1 MNLKE
6 LKDQIIAAYEWDRE
20 FGDEV
25 RNVETYEEL
34 ANVIKDRENFYPINA
49 DWIRE
54 CERPDLFFTGRENT
68 GLFNSGDRNSG
79 YRNSGD
85 RNSGNRNSGDLNS
98 GNLNSG
104 DRNSGNRNSGD
115 RNSGDRNSG
124 ERNSG
129 DRNSG
134 DRNSG
139 DRNSGDRNSGYRN
152 SGYRNSGDRNS
163 GDLNSGDLNSGN
175 LNSGNLN
182 SGNLNSGNRNSGDLN
197 SGYRNSG
204 VFCNRKRNDKIFF
217 FNKESSFTWEDWYR
231 HKVYCIVQDSFV
243 LTDWIDWDDMSD
255 EEKENNPDAYVNYGY
270 LRVYTYKEAWANLWS
285 ELTDDQKELFK
296 TLPNFDADIFEDIT
310 GIEI

>member
-1 MNLKE
+1 MNLEE
-6 LKDQIIAAYEWDRE
+6 LKDQIIGAYEWDKE

-68 GLFNSGDRNSG
+68 GLFNSGNLNSGNLNSGDLNSGNLNSGDLNSGYRNSGDLNSGDRNSG
-79 YRNSGD
+79 YRNSGDLNSGNLNSGDLNSGYRNSGDLNSGD

-98 GNLNSG
+98 G
-104 DRNSGNRNSGD
+104 
-115 RNSGDRNSG
+115 
-124 ERNSG
+124 
-129 DRNSG
+129 
-134 DRNSG
+134 
-139 DRNSGDRNSGYRN
+139 
-152 SGYRNSGDRNS
+152 
-163 GDLNSGDLNSGN
+163 DLNSGYL
-175 LNSGNLN
+175 
-182 SGNLNSGNRNSGDLN
+182 NSGDLN

>member
-6 LKDQIIAAYEWDRE
+6 LKGRIIAAYEWDRE

-25 RNVETYEEL
+25 RNVGTYEEL
-34 ANVIKDRENFYPINA
+34 ANVIKNKENFYPINA

-68 GLFNSGDRNSG
+68 GLFNSGYRNSG

-85 RNSGNRNSGDLNS
+85 RNSGYRNSGDLNS
-98 GNLNSG
+98 G
-104 DRNSGNRNSGD
+104 D
-115 RNSGDRNSG
+115 RNSGD
-124 ERNSG
+124 
-129 DRNSG
+129 
-134 DRNSG
+134 
-139 DRNSGDRNSGYRN
+139 RN

-163 GDLNSGDLNSGN
+163 GDLNSGDL
-175 LNSGNLN
+175 
-182 SGNLNSGNRNSGDLN
+182 NSGDLN

-231 HKVYCIVQDSFV
+231 HKVYRIVQDLFV

>member
-1 MNLKE
+1 MNLEE
-6 LKDQIIAAYEWDRE
+6 LKDQIIGAYEWDKE

-79 YRNSGD
+79 
-85 RNSGNRNSGDLNS
+85 DLNS
-98 GNLNSG
+98 G
-104 DRNSGNRNSGD
+104 
-115 RNSGDRNSG
+115 
-124 ERNSG
+124 
-129 DRNSG
+129 
-134 DRNSG
+134 
-139 DRNSGDRNSGYRN
+139 Y
-152 SGYRNSGDRNS
+152 RNS
-163 GDLNSGDLNSGN
+163 GDLNSGDL
-175 LNSGNLN
+175 
-182 SGNLNSGNRNSGDLN
+182 NSGDLN

-231 HKVYCIVQDSFV
+231 HKVYRIVQDSFV
-243 LTDWIDWDDMSD
+243 LTDWIYWDDMSD

>member
-1 MNLKE
+1 MGIHKNANKSGNPLVIKTQNFKIMNLKE

-79 YRNSGD
+79 
-85 RNSGNRNSGDLNS
+85 NRNSGDLNS
-98 GNLNSG
+98 G
-104 DRNSGNRNSGD
+104 
-115 RNSGDRNSG
+115 
-124 ERNSG
+124 E
-129 DRNSG
+129 
-134 DRNSG
+134 
-139 DRNSGDRNSGYRN
+139 RNSGYRN

-175 LNSGNLN
+175 LNSGNLNSGNLNSGNRNSGNLNSGYRNSGNRN

>member
-1 MNLKE
+1 MNLEE
-6 LKDQIIAAYEWDRE
+6 LKDQIIGAYEWNKE

-25 RNVETYEEL
+25 RNVATYEEL
-34 ANVIKDRENFYPINA
+34 ANVIKDREDFYPINA

-54 CERPDLFFTGRENT
+54 CERPELFFTGRENT
-68 GLFNSGDRNSG
+68 GLFNSGD
-79 YRNSGD
+79 
-85 RNSGNRNSGDLNS
+85 
-98 GNLNSG
+98 LNSG
-104 DRNSGNRNSGD
+104 D
-115 RNSGDRNSG
+115 
-124 ERNSG
+124 
-129 DRNSG
+129 
-134 DRNSG
+134 
-139 DRNSGDRNSGYRN
+139 
-152 SGYRNSGDRNS
+152 
-163 GDLNSGDLNSGN
+163 
-175 LNSGNLN
+175 
-182 SGNLNSGNRNSGDLN
+182 RNSGDLN

-204 VFCNRKRNDKIFF
+204 VFCNRKRGDKIFF

-231 HKVYCIVQDSFV
+231 HKVYRIVQDLFV

>member
-1 MNLKE
+1 MNLEE
-6 LKDQIIAAYEWDRE
+6 LKDQIIGAYEWNKE

-25 RNVETYEEL
+25 RNVATYEEL
-34 ANVIKDRENFYPINA
+34 ANVIKDREDFYPINA

-54 CERPDLFFTGRENT
+54 CERPELFFTGRENT
-68 GLFNSGDRNSG
+68 GLFNSGDL
-79 YRNSGD
+79 NSGD
-85 RNSGNRNSGDLNS
+85 
-98 GNLNSG
+98 LNSG
-104 DRNSGNRNSGD
+104 DRNSGD
-115 RNSGDRNSG
+115 
-124 ERNSG
+124 
-129 DRNSG
+129 
-134 DRNSG
+134 
-139 DRNSGDRNSGYRN
+139 RN

-163 GDLNSGDLNSGN
+163 GDLNSGYRNSGDLNSGYRN
-175 LNSGNLN
+175 SGDLNSGDRN
-182 SGNLNSGNRNSGDLN
+182 SGDRNSGDLN

-204 VFCNRKRNDKIFF
+204 VFCNRKRGDKIFF

-231 HKVYCIVQDSFV
+231 HKVYRIVQDLFV

>member
-6 LKDQIIAAYEWDRE
+6 LKDRIIAAYEWDRK

-49 DWIRE
+49 NWIRE

-68 GLFNSGDRNSG
+68 GLFNSGDQ
-79 YRNSGD
+79 
-85 RNSGNRNSGDLNS
+85 
-98 GNLNSG
+98 
-104 DRNSGNRNSGD
+104 
-115 RNSGDRNSG
+115 
-124 ERNSG
+124 
-129 DRNSG
+129 
-134 DRNSG
+134 
-139 DRNSGDRNSGYRN
+139 
-152 SGYRNSGDRNS
+152 
-163 GDLNSGDLNSGN
+163 
-175 LNSGNLN
+175 
-182 SGNLNSGNRNSGDLN
+182 NSGDLN

-231 HKVYCIVQDSFV
+231 HEVYCIVQDSFV

-285 ELTDDQKELFK
+285 VLTDDQKESFK

>member
-6 LKDQIIAAYEWDRE
+6 LKDRIIAAYEWDRK

-68 GLFNSGDRNSG
+68 GLFNSGDQNSG
-79 YRNSGD
+79 NRNSGD
-85 RNSGNRNSGDLNS
+85 RNSGNRNSGYR
-98 GNLNSG
+98 NSG
-104 DRNSGNRNSGD
+104 DQNSGNRNSGD
-115 RNSGDRNSG
+115 RNSGN
-124 ERNSG
+124 
-129 DRNSG
+129 
-134 DRNSG
+134 
-139 DRNSGDRNSGYRN
+139 RNSGYRN

-163 GDLNSGDLNSGN
+163 GDLNSGDRNSGYRNSGYLNSGD
-175 LNSGNLN
+175 LNSGDLN
-182 SGNLNSGNRNSGDLN
+182 SGDLNSGDLN

-217 FNKESSFTWEDWYR
+217 FNRESPFTWDDWYK
-231 HKVYCIVQDSFV
+231 HEVYDIVASLFV
-243 LTDWIDWDDMSD
+243 LTEWVDWIYMSD
-255 EEKENNPDAYVNYGY
+255 EEKGNNPNAYVNNGY

-285 ELTDDQKELFK
+285 KLTDDQKELFK
-296 TLPNFDADIFEDIT
+296 TLPNFDADIFRDIT
-310 GIEI
+310 GIAI

>member
-1 MNLKE
+1 MNLEE
-6 LKDQIIAAYEWDRE
+6 LKDQIIGAYEWNKE

-25 RNVETYEEL
+25 RNVATYEEL
-34 ANVIKDRENFYPINA
+34 ANVIKDREDFYPINA

-54 CERPDLFFTGRENT
+54 CERPELFFTGRENT
-68 GLFNSGDRNSG
+68 GLF
-79 YRNSGD
+79 
-85 RNSGNRNSGDLNS
+85 
-98 GNLNSG
+98 
-104 DRNSGNRNSGD
+104 
-115 RNSGDRNSG
+115 
-124 ERNSG
+124 
-129 DRNSG
+129 
-134 DRNSG
+134 
-139 DRNSGDRNSGYRN
+139 
-152 SGYRNSGDRNS
+152 
-163 GDLNSGDLNSGN
+163 
-175 LNSGNLN
+175 
-182 SGNLNSGNRNSGDLN
+182 NSGDLN

-204 VFCNRKRNDKIFF
+204 VFCNRKRGDKIFF

-231 HKVYCIVQDSFV
+231 HKVYRIVQDLFV

>member
-6 LKDQIIAAYEWDRE
+6 LKDRIIAAYEWDRK

-49 DWIRE
+49 NWIRE

-68 GLFNSGDRNSG
+68 GLFNSGDQ
-79 YRNSGD
+79 NSGD
-85 RNSGNRNSGDLNS
+85 QNSGDQ
-98 GNLNSG
+98 
-104 DRNSGNRNSGD
+104 
-115 RNSGDRNSG
+115 
-124 ERNSG
+124 
-129 DRNSG
+129 
-134 DRNSG
+134 
-139 DRNSGDRNSGYRN
+139 NSGDRNSGYRN
-152 SGYRNSGDRNS
+152 SGYQNSGDRNSGYQNSGDRNS
-163 GDLNSGDLNSGN
+163 GDLNSGY
-175 LNSGNLN
+175 
-182 SGNLNSGNRNSGDLN
+182 RNSGDLN

-231 HKVYCIVQDSFV
+231 HEVYCIVQDSFV

-285 ELTDDQKELFK
+285 VLTDDQKESFK